1 MLFHTDDI
9 MLLSKGSRY
18 LRWLGVRYV
27 YLKELEMNSK
37 TERPAISVCYPE
49 SIALL

>member
-1 MLFHTDDI
+1 MLVHTDDI

-18 LRWLGVRYV
+18 LRCLGVRYV
-27 YLKELEMNSK
+27 YVKELEMNSK
-37 TERPAISVCYPE
+37 IERPAISMCYLE

>member
-18 LRWLGVRYV
+18 LRCLGVRYV
-27 YLKELEMNSK
+27 YVKELEMNSR
-37 TERPAISVCYPE
+37 TERPASPCIYPE